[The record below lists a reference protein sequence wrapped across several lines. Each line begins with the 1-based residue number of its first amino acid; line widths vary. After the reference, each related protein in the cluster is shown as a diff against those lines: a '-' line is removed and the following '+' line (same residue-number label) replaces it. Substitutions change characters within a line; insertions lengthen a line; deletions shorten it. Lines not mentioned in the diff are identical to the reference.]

1 MSYILT
7 YKKIEFYPLE
17 PRVEDIDIEDIAHA
31 LSLLCRANGHFK
43 HFYSVGQHSINCAM
57 EAIAR
62 EYSDRVVLGCL
73 IHDASEAYLA
83 DITRPVKKHLQKY
96 LEIENKLQGQIFEKW
111 LPSLTSDEIKLIFE
125 IDDAILYY
133 EFIDLF
139 GEKIFD
145 YVFSTFPNPDKNVGE
160 WIQMELLLNKSSQAI
175 YSSPQIRITA
185 GDVIV
190 ADFCQIYHRD

>member
-7 YKKIEFYPLE
+7 YKKKEFYPLE

-62 EYSDRVVLGCL
+62 GYSDRVVLGCL

-96 LEIENKLQGQIFEKW
+96 LEIEDKLQGAIFEKW
-111 LPSLTSDEIKLIFE
+111 IPSLTSDEIKLIFE

-145 YVFSTFPNPDKNVGE
+145 YVPTLKSKPRFEQIEFSFVEKE
-160 WIQMELLLNKSSQAI
+160 FLSLFKELRNKLA
-175 YSSPQIRITA
+175 
-185 GDVIV
+185 
-190 ADFCQIYHRD
+190 

>member
-7 YKKIEFYPLE
+7 YKKKEFYPLE

-62 EYSDRVVLGCL
+62 GYSDRVVLGCL

-96 LEIENKLQGQIFEKW
+96 LEIEDKLQGRIFEKW
-111 LPSLTSDEIKLIFE
+111 IPSLTGDEIKLIFE

-145 YVFSTFPNPDKNVGE
+145 YVPTLKSKPRFEQIEFSFVEKEFLTLFN
-160 WIQMELLLNKSSQAI
+160 ELRNKMA
-175 YSSPQIRITA
+175 
-185 GDVIV
+185 
-190 ADFCQIYHRD
+190 

>member
-7 YKKIEFYPLE
+7 YQKKEFYPLN
-17 PRVEDIDIEDIAHA
+17 PKTEDIDIVDIAHA

-43 HFYSVGQHSINCAM
+43 HFYSVGLHSINCAY

-62 EYSDRVVLGCL
+62 GYSQNVVLGCL
-73 IHDASEAYLA
+73 LHDGSEAYLA

-96 LEIENKLQGQIFEKW
+96 LEVEDVLQNKIFEKW
-111 LPSLTSDEIKLIFE
+111 VPSLTDEERKLVFE

-133 EFIDLF
+133 EFVELF

-145 YVFSTFPNPDKNVGE
+145 FAPIIKSNPVFEYIEFSQVENEFISLFNQLTSKN
-160 WIQMELLLNKSSQAI
+160 
-175 YSSPQIRITA
+175 
-185 GDVIV
+185 
-190 ADFCQIYHRD
+190 

>member
-7 YKKIEFYPLE
+7 YKKKEFYPLE

-62 EYSDRVVLGCL
+62 GYSDRVVLGCL

-96 LEIENKLQGQIFEKW
+96 LEIEDKLQGLIFEKW
-111 LPSLTSDEIKLIFE
+111 IPSLTGDEIKLIFE

-145 YVFSTFPNPDKNVGE
+145 YVPTLKSKPRFEQIEFSFVEKEFLTLFN
-160 WIQMELLLNKSSQAI
+160 ELRNKMA
-175 YSSPQIRITA
+175 
-185 GDVIV
+185 
-190 ADFCQIYHRD
+190 

>member
-62 EYSDRVVLGCL
+62 GYSDRVVLGCL

-96 LEIENKLQGQIFEKW
+96 LEIEDKLQGHIFEKW
-111 LPSLTSDEIKLIFE
+111 LPSLNDEERKLIFE

-133 EFIDLF
+133 EFTELF

-145 YVFSTFPNPDKNVGE
+145 YVPTLKSKPRFEQLEFSLVEKEFLGLFN
-160 WIQMELLLNKSSQAI
+160 ELRTKLA
-175 YSSPQIRITA
+175 
-185 GDVIV
+185 
-190 ADFCQIYHRD
+190 